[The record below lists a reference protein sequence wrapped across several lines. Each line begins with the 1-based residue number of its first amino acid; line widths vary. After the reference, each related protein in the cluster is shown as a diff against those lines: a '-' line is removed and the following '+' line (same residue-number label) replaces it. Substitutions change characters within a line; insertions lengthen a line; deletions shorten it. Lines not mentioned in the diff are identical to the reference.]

1 MRYRSILA
9 PVILLLA
16 LIQTSIAQVVPPGEQ
31 GTSPQ
36 AADKP
41 GAIKGR
47 VVAADTG
54 AGLRR
59 ARVMLRGSESRP
71 GMNPQTSQT
80 NENGEYEIKDVKPG
94 RYTLDGDE
102 ERLCLPDLWTKINR
116 YDVGH
121 DVAHARHAAHRPS
134 GRNIE
139 PGELSDD
146 PRRSGGGA
154 DHRSKQ

>member
-1 MRYRSILA
+1 MVHRSILA
-9 PVILLLA
+9 AAVLLLP
-16 LIQTSIAQVVPPGEQ
+16 LPSMAQQQ
-31 GTSPQ
+31 GSPQ

-80 NENGEYEIKDVKPG
+80 NENGDYEIKEVKPG
-94 RYTLDGDE
+94 RYTLVVMRNGYVSQTYGQKSADP
-102 ERLCLPDLWTKINR
+102 CP
-116 YDVGH
+116 GH
-121 DVAHARHAAHRPS
+121 KALTHHPGGETSARSTFR
-134 GRNIE
+134 
-139 PGELSDD
+139 
-146 PRRSGGGA
+146 
-154 DHRSKQ
+154 

>member
-1 MRYRSILA
+1 MNHHFTLASAFLSILA
-9 PVILLLA
+9 LA
-16 LIQTSIAQVVPPGEQ
+16 STAQPQASRSGEQTSV
-31 GTSPQ
+31 PQ

-80 NENGEYEIKDVKPG
+80 NESGEYEIRDVKAG
-94 RYTLDGDE
+94 RYTLM
-102 ERLCLPDLWTKINR
+102 
-116 YDVGH
+116 VM
-121 DVAHARHAAHRPS
+121 
-134 GRNIE
+134 RN
-139 PGELSDD
+139 GYVS
-146 PRRSGGGA
+146 
-154 DHRSKQ
+154 QT